1 MERETALAVLFY
13 REGERDEEEE
23 EEEEEESE
31 DSLRN
36 IMRAMENVD
45 RYSIQ
50 FQEKTIM
57 I

>member
-1 MERETALAVLFY
+1 MEREAALAVLFY
-13 REGERDEEEE
+13 REGERDDEEEE

-45 RYSIQ
+45 RYSII
-50 FQEKTIM
+50 QEKTIM